1 MRQLPKLTKAQ
12 VDALH
17 QIERDMHIA
26 DCARE
31 LAADRATLHA
41 ILTAIEDGPRM
52 DTIDLMIAFEQ
63 GDLDDE
69 SVINLFQTLI
79 NDGTID
85 KLDGFYGRMAKRL
98 VEAGYCIEPQQ
109 PATAT
114 KKEKHAMLN
123 EETKRPMN
131 AVCIDTDGTTCIT
144 DLGREPLIGLYKA
157 IDCTTVDVVRLAPDL
172 HMWVDDEGMLKEADV
187 NLVATVIAD
196 ALGRGGQP
204 YYGGVVFTGGADEE
218 GETQPISA
226 ERAAML
232 AKWAARIL
240 EHKGD
245 MAEEAEEENGK
256 DQENLR

>member
-1 MRQLPKLTKAQ
+1 MDQLPKLSKGQ

-17 QIERDMHIA
+17 QIERDMHMA
-26 DCARE
+26 DCAKE

-79 NDGTID
+79 NDGTVD
-85 KLDGFYGRMAKRL
+85 KLEGFYGRMAKRL
-98 VEAGYCIEPQQ
+98 IEAGYCTEPQQ
-109 PATAT
+109 TATAT
-114 KKEKHAMLN
+114 KKERHAMLN
-123 EETKRPMN
+123 EDTRHPMN

-144 DLGREPLIGLYKA
+144 DLGREPLIGMYKA

-172 HMWVDDEGMLKEADV
+172 HMWVDDEGMLKDGVEV

-196 ALGRGGQP
+196 VFGRGGQP

-245 MAEEAEEENGK
+245 MAEEEENAQ
-256 DQENLR
+256 DPQ